1 MNVLITDDMYTN
13 RLRMSVI
20 LKSLGHTYDHA
31 VDGEDAI
38 IKIITNNYDLVL
50 LDIEMPVRN
59 GFETVQYIR
68 QNLKDDKKNIP
79 VIITSSHGSLSY
91 FRDYSSYGYNGVLTK
106 PFTTEKIE
114 QLIAEIFNP
123 QSLKL

>member
-1 MNVLITDDMYTN
+1 MKVLITDDMYTN

-20 LKSLGHTYDHA
+20 LESLGHTFDHA

-59 GFETVQYIR
+59 GFETVKYIR
-68 QNLKDDKKNIP
+68 ENLKDNKRNIP
-79 VIITSSHGSLSY
+79 VIITSSHGSLSF
-91 FRDYSSYGYNGVLTK
+91 FRDHDTYGYNGVLTK
-106 PFTTEKIE
+106 PFTIEKMQE
-114 QLIAEIFNP
+114 LLSEIFTTPKN
-123 QSLKL
+123 